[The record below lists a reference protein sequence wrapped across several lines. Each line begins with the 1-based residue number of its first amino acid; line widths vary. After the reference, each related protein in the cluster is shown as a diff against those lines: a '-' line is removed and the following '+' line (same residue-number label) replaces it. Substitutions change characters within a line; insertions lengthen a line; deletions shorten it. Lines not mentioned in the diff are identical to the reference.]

1 MSRSS
6 RGNTDNDD
14 SASTGVDTRHSIPHV
29 DDSPASGPEVLS
41 TQQVGE
47 YVPGDT
53 GQPPALVPPEER
65 ATQLFLQNFQRRIE
79 ASSADNQHQIDALR
93 TRETVVFICFI
104 GTGILCL
111 LVIVAGIALMTL
123 NLMTFGVIAEFAGII
138 SGVASAG
145 FRQAA
150 QSTNERSKKLA
161 DRELADSNVLNAI
174 GVTLMIPDAG
184 ERSAA
189 MVDLAGRL
197 AEMVGPRTSAAKPPA
212 RTTTHE
218 LGPAGRRERDG
229 GLGSTGG
236 RPGL

>member
-6 RGNTDNDD
+6 RGNADNDD
-14 SASTGVDTRHSIPHV
+14 PVSTGVDPRRSIPNV
-29 DDSPASGPEVLS
+29 DNSPASEPEVLS

-47 YVPGDT
+47 YAPDGT
-53 GQPPALVPPEER
+53 GQPPALVPLEER
-65 ATQLFLQNFQRRIE
+65 ATELFLQNFQRRIE
-79 ASSADNQHQIDALR
+79 ASSADNQNQIDTLR
-93 TRETVVFICFI
+93 THETVVFICFI
-104 GTGILCL
+104 STGILCL
-111 LVIVAGIALMTL
+111 LVIVAGIVLMTL

-150 QSTNERSKKLA
+150 QSTSERSKELA

-184 ERSAA
+184 DRSAA

-197 AEMVGPRTSAAKPPA
+197 AEMIGPRTSAAKPPA
-212 RTTTHE
+212 RTTMR
-218 LGPAGRRERDG
+218 ARSRRSAE
-229 GLGSTGG
+229 S
-236 RPGL
+236 